1 MPKLKQLLLSGG
13 ALVNTAGAILGNWKN
28 GIGATA
34 GLPSSSKSM
43 RSDDAAVWAF
53 SHGGAASVS
62 RDSELRLRW
71 GDSLLLDDVLS
82 LPVSLA
88 ADVEEEEDWAVSCTT
103 GHATCGK
110 SCMSRVNKW
119 AAEQT
124 VARRRHDLRF
134 RRAPC
139 CSFVPDTGIL
149 SYLIYGGVGVLGM
162 RAECRADARRRQPR
176 GCAEC
181 PCLVA
186 IGCVCVRERELSVCA
201 ACSKYVA

>member
-1 MPKLKQLLLSGG
+1 LPKLKQLLLSGG

-124 VARRRHDLRF
+124 VAGAQTRS
-134 RRAPC
+134 AEG
-139 CSFVPDTGIL
+139 FVALPAAALCLTQG
-149 SYLIYGGVGVLGM
+149 SYLISSMGGWVGW
-162 RAECRADARRRQPR
+162 ACRRSAGPMPVD
-176 GCAEC
+176 G
-181 PCLVA
+181 
-186 IGCVCVRERELSVCA
+186 SHA
-201 ACSKYVA
+201 AAQNALA